1 MSSPCASNRPAL
13 VLIGAADGGQECAQT
28 GPTSRPGIK
37 LWLRLTVAVLSISA
51 FRFGSGAGRDSI
63 PLARGKSLHVKE
75 QPSGVP
81 IMENEANAKLQLE
94 IEKLST
100 EIRMLRRPWWQQA
113 PYLAVIATIV
123 GLAVAAY
130 QKQAADFKQDSAES
144 AAREKRL
151 SEEKTELI
159 RKAADLERQTAASIA
174 MIQGQNQQLQLS
186 QIELRAEAASWRQAA
201 AERRLWQYREV
212 DRAVA
217 ENIRKNFAA
226 GYIKG
231 SLESPKSQDSLLR
244 IAEAR
249 TEHEKLDRVRK
260 ALDSILDEALKK
272 AEDDRV
278 ARTDR
283 ALAALR

>member
-1 MSSPCASNRPAL
+1 
-13 VLIGAADGGQECAQT
+13 
-28 GPTSRPGIK
+28 
-37 LWLRLTVAVLSISA
+37 
-51 FRFGSGAGRDSI
+51 
-63 PLARGKSLHVKE
+63 
-75 QPSGVP
+75 
-81 IMENEANAKLQLE
+81 MENEANAKLQLE